1 MNELNEKYKFHLAWA
16 EAPERYQI
24 IIDGIRATQML
35 EIMDLEKNTRY
46 ATSFQNRLI
55 KGFTALAALDQHEQQ
70 QSRNGVEAIKEIN
83 ASDMKKLEEQSAEVV
98 VSEN

>member
-1 MNELNEKYKFHLAWA
+1 
-16 EAPERYQI
+16 
-24 IIDGIRATQML
+24 ML

-46 ATSFQNRLI
+46 VTSFQNRLI
-55 KGFTALAALDQHEQQ
+55 KGFTALAALDQYEQQ

-83 ASDMKKLEEQSAEVV
+83 ASDMKKLEEQSVEVI